1 MIEHDL
7 DMKLVLES
15 ISDFKT
21 DFQSIKEDIQAI
33 FLQRMNT
40 ADALFKS
47 RELKEQQE
55 EEFVRQ
61 ER

>member
-1 MIEHDL
+1 
-7 DMKLVLES
+7 MKLILES
-15 ISDFKT
+15 ISDFKA
-21 DFQSIKEDIQAI
+21 DFHSIKEDIQAI
-33 FLQRMNT
+33 FLQKMNT
-40 ADALFKS
+40 ADALFKD